1 MILADSDTGL
11 EYKLKCNGINAII
24 AEEPHYYEK
33 IIDKIYAQINKTEET
48 LRLYNE
54 QNDLIDMSKS
64 CSIFFSSAD
73 LNYQNTRFQKK
84 FLAYLVGEIESG
96 AIKEKL
102 LQNRADMLCIMEE
115 IRNVS
120 AYEISYEDQFS
131 IADIIK
137 SIGIRLESPVGKFA
151 EKFMDCAQTYRDF
164 IGTNLFFLVGCAG
177 FITEEEFSYLQSWG
191 VYQEITCIFIEYSD
205 CRIPS
210 TAKKFIVDRD
220 LCMIY

>member
-1 MILADSDTGL
+1 MIFADSDAGL
-11 EYKLKCNGINAII
+11 EYALKRDGINAIVI
-24 AEEPHYYEK
+24 EEPYYYETFINK
-33 IIDKIYAQINKTEET
+33 IHAQINKTEET

-54 QNDLIDMSKS
+54 QNDLIDMSKN
-64 CSIFFSSAD
+64 CVIFFSPAD

-84 FLAYLVGEIESG
+84 FLTYLAGEIESG
-96 AIKEKL
+96 IIKEKL
-102 LQNRADMLCIMEE
+102 LQNHADRVCIMEE
-115 IRNVS
+115 IKNAS

-131 IADIIK
+131 IVDIIK
-137 SIGIRLESPVGKFA
+137 SIGVRLESPVGKFV
-151 EKFMDCAQTYRDF
+151 EKFIDCAQVYRDF

-177 FITEEEFSYLQSWG
+177 FLTEEEFSYLQKWG

-210 TAKKFIVDRD
+210 MVKKYIVDRD